1 MISVDQKVKDIFEK
15 NYNVRMQAGITM
27 DINLNRIVNFEAGA
41 STITGNTTPTINGK
55 QPFKKLFPIDSIVK
69 PFRPPFGGVK
79 YAISGD
85 IPLKSWASSPAD
97 NDYQPALG
105 NTYRTYFP
113 SQDIYYKYWV
123 TPLNANAAITIS
135 YNKTLPSNKIVAKFE
150 LAHATPSAWTLKK
163 QDGTVL
169 KTGTSVGSNGVVTIY
184 YDGTNWQ
191 TDSALLNRSSYV
203 NLTALTLEA
212 TNPGG
217 YVGVIELAPHY
228 ELDLTEDLVTFN
240 ITKESTR
247 GSEDLLPVGN
257 VSANSANISLSN
269 YNTEGLKYRVFDKF
283 SSSTIDSSHVYLVK
297 HSEVNPY
304 FKVYHADG
312 PLTDSTGKYFK
323 VTQGLYLLD
332 SWSISEYGDVE
343 LFALDSAKIL
353 QETICPDMV
362 CEEYST
368 VAIIRRM
375 LDSVGFTNYQFFY
388 SDDDKSIITPKY
400 WWSDGTN
407 TVWGNIQELCR
418 DTQLTA
424 VVGEDNILKF
434 YSREYLYNSSS
445 SANWTFRYDP
455 SGTEPNVL
463 LPNIIELSKKD
474 LPTVNQVQVIYNTV
488 YMANYQQNAG
498 QIASVDGTRLA
509 AAEIMSNLPVS
520 ADPATTPAT
529 KFYIQLKPITTI
541 ENKNV
546 TEDILQSFNGYLL
559 IDSEIVEYDAI
570 QYQYQP
576 ANNTELVTAEE
587 IASGYKKVDITGA
600 NDLSKYRGRA
610 KQSIDNSNSSYK
622 TTFAPTFKYRIKARG
637 AFNTKIVDHTIDL
650 KKELN
655 GWKGFTKIVWKEK

>member
-1 MISVDQKVKDIFEK
+1 MISVDQKVKDVFEK
-15 NYNVRMQAGITM
+15 NHNVRMQAGLTM
-27 DINLNRIVNFEAGA
+27 DINLNRIVNFETGGG

-55 QPFKKLFPIDSIVK
+55 QPFKKLFPVDSIVK

-85 IPLKSWASSPAD
+85 IPLKSWAASPGD
-97 NDYQPALG
+97 NDYKPALS

-113 SQDIYYKYWV
+113 STDIYYKYWV
-123 TPLNANAAITIS
+123 TPKDANAAVTIA
-135 YNKTLPSNKIVAKFE
+135 YNKTLPVNKVVIKFE
-150 LAHATPSAWTLKK
+150 LAHATPSAWTIKK
-163 QDGTVL
+163 QSGTTL
-169 KTGTSVGSNGVVTIY
+169 KTGTTIASDGVVTIY

-191 TDSALLNRSSYV
+191 TDASLLNRSAKV
-203 NLTALTLEA
+203 DITELKLEA

-217 YVGVIELAPHY
+217 YIGVIEIAPHY
-228 ELDLTEDLVTFN
+228 EIDLTDDLVTFQ

-247 GSEDLLPVGN
+247 GTEDLLPVGN

-269 YNTEGLKYRVFDKF
+269 YNTSSIKYRVFDKF
-283 SSSTIDSSHVYLVK
+283 GTGTIDSSHVYLVK
-297 HSEVNPY
+297 HSEINPF
-304 FKVYHADG
+304 FKVYHTDG
-312 PLTDSTGKYFK
+312 TYTDSIGKYFK

-332 SWSISEYGDVE
+332 SWTISEYGDVE
-343 LFALDSAKIL
+343 LFTLDSAKIL

-362 CEEYST
+362 CEDYST

-388 SDDDKSIITPKY
+388 SDTDKSIITPKY

-424 VVGEDNILKF
+424 VVGEDNVLKF
-434 YSREYLYNSSS
+434 YSREYLYNTTS
-445 SANWTFRYDP
+445 SANWTFRYDA
-455 SGTEPNVL
+455 SGDL
-463 LPNIIELSKKD
+463 LPNIIDLTKKD

-488 YMANYQQNAG
+488 YMAGYAQNAG

-509 AAEIMSNLPVS
+509 AAEIMSNLPTT
-520 ADPATTPAT
+520 ADPATNSAI
-529 KFYIQLKPITTI
+529 KHYIQLKPITVI
-541 ENKNV
+541 ENKTV
-546 TEDILQSFNGYLL
+546 SDDILLSFEGYLL
-559 IDSEIVEYDAI
+559 IDSEIIEYDAI

-576 ANNTELVTAEE
+576 VDEAELVTAEE
-587 IASGYKKVDITGA
+587 IATGFKKVDITGA

-610 KQSIDNSNSSYK
+610 KQSIDSTESSYK
-622 TTFAPTFKYRIKARG
+622 TTFAPTFKYRIKSRG
-637 AFNTKIVDHTIDL
+637 AFGTKLVDHTIDL

-655 GWKGFTKIVWKEK
+655 GWSGFTNIQWKYK